1 MDRQKSISRFFR
13 SNQKCELLSPDL
25 TFQPLS
31 WEKEDVAIDDDDDDC
46 NEEDEYKESGYE
58 SYTKKYKEKSLII
71 RTYGLTREGVS
82 VCLEITDF
90 QPYFLLKLPENF
102 SKSNTSTLQQRIK
115 TMVKYNKKDI
125 LFSCVHMKKLYFF
138 DNYKD
143 HLFLK
148 INFKTDNARWQTIKA
163 LSSEETEFSQDND
176 IIIKKTKP
184 IQINRVNFQ
193 FDIYESRI
201 DTIIRFIH
209 ISKIKPSGIIKIE
222 KSKLNKTLT
231 KSTCQLVYKTH
242 WRNIIS
248 STEEWI
254 APFRISSYDIECTS
268 NDGSFPQASRKEDKI
283 IQIGTTTRVY
293 GEKHCQIRHIVTLK
307 KCDNIPDIKNSI
319 GNEFVVV
326 ESVETEAELLG
337 VWAKHIQRIDP
348 DVIIGYNIFGFDWK
362 YIFDRAKLLNC
373 ERNTA
378 RIGRLLYG
386 ECKLKNQRL
395 SSSAMGHNTLHY
407 PVINHHCSYI
417 QYHKTIYETVQ
428 SILRLK
434 KLYFSNVFYKQVD
447 MLIL

>member
-268 NDGSFPQASRKEDKI
+268 NDG
-283 IQIGTTTRVY
+283 
-293 GEKHCQIRHIVTLK
+293 
-307 KCDNIPDIKNSI
+307 
-319 GNEFVVV
+319 
-326 ESVETEAELLG
+326 
-337 VWAKHIQRIDP
+337 
-348 DVIIGYNIFGFDWK
+348 
-362 YIFDRAKLLNC
+362 
-373 ERNTA
+373 
-378 RIGRLLYG
+378 
-386 ECKLKNQRL
+386 
-395 SSSAMGHNTLHY
+395 
-407 PVINHHCSYI
+407 
-417 QYHKTIYETVQ
+417 
-428 SILRLK
+428 
-434 KLYFSNVFYKQVD
+434 
-447 MLIL
+447 